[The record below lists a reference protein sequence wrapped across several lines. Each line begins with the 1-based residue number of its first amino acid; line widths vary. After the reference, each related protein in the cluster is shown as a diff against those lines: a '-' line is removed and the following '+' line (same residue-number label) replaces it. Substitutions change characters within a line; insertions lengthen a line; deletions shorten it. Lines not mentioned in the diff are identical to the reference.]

1 MHEWSFARSLLQ
13 QASGIAREQG
23 GARLLEVQVSIGP
36 LSGVEAS
43 LLESAFEQL
52 ACDEGLASTRLVVET
67 TPLVVRCRDC
77 DSESSLSEFVFRCP
91 ACQSPAVRV
100 VRGDQLQLVSVTVD
114 DEPAAVDVSRR
125 E

>member
-13 QASGIAREQG
+13 QASRIARDQG

-43 LLESAFEQL
+43 LLESVFEQIV
-52 ACDEGLASTRLVVET
+52 CDEGLAPTRLVVET
-67 TPLVVRCRDC
+67 TPLVVRCRNC
-77 DSESSLSEFVFRCP
+77 DSESSLSEFVFRCSE
-91 ACQSPAVRV
+91 CQSPAVRV

-114 DEPAAVDVSRR
+114 DDPAAVEVSRR
-125 E
+125 D